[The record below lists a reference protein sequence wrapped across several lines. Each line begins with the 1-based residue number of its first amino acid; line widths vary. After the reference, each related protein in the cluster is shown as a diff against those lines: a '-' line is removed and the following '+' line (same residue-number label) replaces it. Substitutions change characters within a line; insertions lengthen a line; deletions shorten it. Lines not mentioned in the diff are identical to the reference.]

1 MPFKKGQTG
10 SPSKWARAKTLSKT
24 IAPWG
29 NPTGQRTATGIN
41 AAGQGKSRVT
51 LSRGSRI
58 VKRPD
63 TSERAIANPSRM
75 PTAWPQEDTGI
86 AVSPTAYTPAEATSH
101 NAIVNKAFQRGG
113 YAG

>member
-1 MPFKKGQTG
+1 MPFKKSQLG
-10 SPSKWARAKTLSKT
+10 SKSKWGKAKTLSKV

-29 NPTGQRTATGIN
+29 NPTGQKTATGIN
-41 AAGQGKSRVT
+41 GVGQGRARVT
-51 LSRGSRI
+51 LRRGGRT

-63 TSERAIANPSRM
+63 SSERAIANGSRM
-75 PTAWPQEDTGI
+75 PTAWPQEDVGL